1 MVCAMIG
8 PSRCPMLGP
17 TSLTMSTPSANLLRA
32 KTDSPVPVAE
42 ESDMQSPSW
51 VSGSEHDRESNG
63 VRHGCFSRRIV
74 ITDTVPD
81 MFSALIHNARLIT
94 LAGPDEPRRGDAMRS
109 LSPIDRGY
117 IAVDDE
123 GRIAQVE
130 PGDPPGEVQAP
141 HVIDAQ
147 GRVVLPAFVD
157 CHTHACWAGERYDE
171 FEQRLAGASYL
182 DILKSGGGIMATV
195 RAVRH
200 TSEDELLE
208 LLRIR
213 TGRMIALGT
222 GACEI
227 KSGYGLDT
235 DTELKMLRA
244 IDRLRRESPLRIKAT
259 FLGAHALDPDQPDFI
274 ERTINETLP
283 AVAREFPGITC
294 DAYCEEG
301 AWSLEETRRLFEAA
315 LAHDLPLRVHADQ
328 FNALGMT
335 SLAVEMNA
343 ISVDHLEATSPK
355 DLEMLARSDTFGV
368 ALPCSGFQL
377 DDRYAPARA
386 FLDAG
391 GALAIASNY
400 NPGSAP
406 TPSLP
411 FTIALACRKLKL
423 SVAEAFTATTHNAAC
438 LLGIQDEV
446 GSIQPDRRANLQM
459 WDFTDERELPYEFAT
474 PGPLWTMLNGRIA
487 HERRSTQT

>member
-1 MVCAMIG
+1 M
-8 PSRCPMLGP
+8 
-17 TSLTMSTPSANLLRA
+17 
-32 KTDSPVPVAE
+32 
-42 ESDMQSPSW
+42 
-51 VSGSEHDRESNG
+51 
-63 VRHGCFSRRIV
+63 V

-81 MFSALIHNARLIT
+81 MFSALIHNAKLIT
-94 LAGPDEPRRGDAMRS
+94 LAGPELAGPNEPRRGDALRT
-109 LSPIDRGY
+109 LSSIDRGY
-117 IAVDDE
+117 IAVDDD
-123 GRIAQVE
+123 GRIARVE
-130 PGDPPGEVQAP
+130 AGDPPGEVQAP
-141 HVIDAQ
+141 KVIDAR
-147 GRVVLPAFVD
+147 GRVVFPAFVD
-157 CHTHACWAGERYDE
+157 CHTHACWAGDRYDE
-171 FEQRLAGASYL
+171 FEQRLAGVSYL
-182 DILKSGGGIMATV
+182 DILRSGGGIMATV

-200 TSEDELLE
+200 ASEDELLE

-213 TGRMIALGT
+213 TRRMIALGT

-244 IDRLRRESPLRIKAT
+244 IDRLRRESPLLISPT
-259 FLGAHALDPDQPDFI
+259 FLGAHAIDPDQSDFVH
-274 ERTINETLP
+274 RTINETLP
-283 AVAREFPGITC
+283 AVAQAFPGITC
-294 DAYCEEG
+294 DAYCEES

-315 LAHDLPLRVHADQ
+315 RAHDLPLRVHADQ

-335 SLAVEMNA
+335 ALAVEMNA
-343 ISVDHLEATSPK
+343 VSVDHLEATVPK
-355 DLEMLARSDTFGV
+355 DLELLARSNTFGV

-423 SVAEAFTATTHNAAC
+423 SVAEALTATTHNAAC
-438 LLGIQDEV
+438 LLGIQNEV
-446 GSIQPDRRANLQM
+446 GSIQPGRRANLQM

-474 PGPLWTMLNGRIA
+474 PGPLWTMLNGRIV
-487 HERRSTQT
+487 HERRDLPA

>member
-1 MVCAMIG
+1 MSVTEVSL
-8 PSRCPMLGP
+8 PSRMITG
-17 TSLTMSTPSANLLRA
+17 T
-32 KTDSPVPVAE
+32 VA
-42 ESDMQSPSW
+42 
-51 VSGSEHDRESNG
+51 G
-63 VRHGCFSRRIV
+63 
-74 ITDTVPD
+74 
-81 MFSALIHNARLIT
+81 MFSVLIHNARLIT
-94 LAGPDEPRRGDAMRS
+94 LAGPDEPRRGDALRE

-123 GRIAQVE
+123 GLIARVE
-130 PGDPPGEVQAP
+130 PGDPPGDVQAP
-141 HVIDAQ
+141 QVIDAR

-171 FEQRLAGASYL
+171 FERRLAGASYL
-182 DILKSGGGIMATV
+182 DILRSGGGIMATV
-195 RAVRH
+195 RAVRRAG
-200 TSEDELLE
+200 EDELLD
-208 LLRIR
+208 LLRVR
-213 TGRMIALGT
+213 AERMIALGT

-235 DTELKMLRA
+235 ETELKMLRS
-244 IDRLRRESPLRIKAT
+244 IDRLRRESPLLITPT
-259 FLGAHALDPDQPDFI
+259 FLGAHAIDSDQPEFVR
-274 ERTINETLP
+274 RTINETLP

-294 DAYCEEG
+294 DAYCEDG
-301 AWSLEETRRLFEAA
+301 AWSLDETRRLFEAA
-315 LAHDLPLRVHADQ
+315 QAHELPLRVHADQ

-335 SLAVEMNA
+335 GLAVEMNA
-343 ISVDHLEATSPK
+343 VSVDHLEATEPK
-355 DLEMLARSDTFGV
+355 ELERLARSDTFGV

-406 TPSLP
+406 TPSMP

-423 SVAEAFTATTHNAAC
+423 TVAEALTAATHNAAC
-438 LLGIQDEV
+438 LLGIQDDV

-487 HERRSTQT
+487 HERRNIQA